1 MIDRSDELGFLKI
14 DNGELLKNIRQFAKK
29 NGLTLAEVATLAGL
43 SASAIYSWKK
53 HTPSVGTLKE
63 VAQVLGTSYTKL
75 VGKDKEPTAKSS
87 NAAAVDLKKWL
98 KTRKTSLNMTANR
111 LLMSKWKLSETS
123 WNRCLRPRDF
133 NFM

>member
-1 MIDRSDELGFLKI
+1 MNLAFLKI

-63 VAQVLGTSYTKL
+63 VAQVLGTSYAKL
-75 VGKDKEPTAKSS
+75 VGKDKEPTAKAT
-87 NAAAVDLKKWL
+87 NAAAVDLKKVIENKKNQFEYDGQPITNEQMKIIRNVL
-98 KTRKTSLNMTANR
+98 KSMFKAPR
-111 LLMSKWKLSETS
+111 L
-123 WNRCLRPRDF
+123 
-133 NFM
+133 

>member
-1 MIDRSDELGFLKI
+1 MTDRSDELGFFLKI
-14 DNGELLKNIRQFAKK
+14 DNGELLKNIRQFSKK

-75 VGKDKEPTAKSS
+75 VGKDKEPTAKAT
-87 NAAAVDLKKWL
+87 NTAAVDLKKVIENKKNQFEYDGQPITNEQMKIIRNVL
-98 KTRKTSLNMTANR
+98 KSMFKTPR
-111 LLMSKWKLSETS
+111 L
-123 WNRCLRPRDF
+123 
-133 NFM
+133 

>member
-1 MIDRSDELGFLKI
+1 MAFLKI

-75 VGKDKEPTAKSS
+75 VGKDKEPTAKTA
-87 NAAAVDLKKWL
+87 NAAAVDLKKVVENKKNQFEYDGHPITNEQMKIIRNVL
-98 KTRKTSLNMTANR
+98 KSMFKTPR
-111 LLMSKWKLSETS
+111 L
-123 WNRCLRPRDF
+123 
-133 NFM
+133 

>member
-1 MIDRSDELGFLKI
+1 MTNLAFLKI

-43 SASAIYSWKK
+43 SASDIYSWKK

-75 VGKDKEPTAKSS
+75 VGKDKEPTAKAT
-87 NAAAVDLKKWL
+87 NTAAVDLKKVIENKKNQFEYDGQPITNEQMKIIRNVL
-98 KTRKTSLNMTANR
+98 KSMFKTPR
-111 LLMSKWKLSETS
+111 L
-123 WNRCLRPRDF
+123 
-133 NFM
+133 

>member
-1 MIDRSDELGFLKI
+1 VTNLAFLKI

-75 VGKDKEPTAKSS
+75 VGKDKEPTAKAT
-87 NAAAVDLKKWL
+87 NAAAVDLKKVIENKKNQFEYDGQPITNEQMKIIRNVL
-98 KTRKTSLNMTANR
+98 KSMFKTPR
-111 LLMSKWKLSETS
+111 L
-123 WNRCLRPRDF
+123 
-133 NFM
+133 